1 MIRIMVVSHA
11 RRAQLKG
18 RSYAEVTTMD
28 FATGHYLPV
37 DYRSTI
43 GCHE

>member
-1 MIRIMVVSHA
+1 MISRA

-18 RSYAEVTTMD
+18 RSYAEDTAVE

-43 GCHE
+43 GCRE